1 MNQKSVFERFL
12 EAMQKTGDYML
23 AWEFQKKMMK
33 DQLLHDEELD
43 RIAEKVLSRI
53 HIRLEDDALKQL
65 AEMLN
70 NLRR

>member
-23 AWEFQKKMMK
+23 AWEFQKKMTK
-33 DQLLHDEELD
+33 DRLLRDEELD

-53 HIRLEDDALKQL
+53 HIQLEDDALKQL

>member
-1 MNQKSVFERFL
+1 
-12 EAMQKTGDYML
+12 ML

-33 DQLLHDEELD
+33 DQLLRDEELD
-43 RIAEKVLSRI
+43 RIAEKVLSHI
-53 HIRLEDDALKQL
+53 HIQLEDDALKQL

>member
-1 MNQKSVFERFL
+1 MNQKSIFERFL

-33 DQLLHDEELD
+33 DQLLRDEELD
-43 RIAEKVLSRI
+43 RIAEKVLSHI
-53 HIRLEDDALKQL
+53 HIQLEDDALKQL